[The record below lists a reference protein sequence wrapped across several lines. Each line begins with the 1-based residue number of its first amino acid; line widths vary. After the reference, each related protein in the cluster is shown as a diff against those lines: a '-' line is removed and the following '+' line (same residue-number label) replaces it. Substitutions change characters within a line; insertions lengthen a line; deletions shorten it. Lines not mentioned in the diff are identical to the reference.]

1 MRISDWSS
9 DVCSSDLTGDVGHM
23 DDDGFLFI
31 GDRLKDMIISGGE
44 NIFSAEVENALGSH
58 PAILDCAVIGV
69 PDPRW
74 GERVHAI
81 VRLREGMVADADDL
95 ILHCQTAIARY
106 NCPRSVEFRTEAF
119 SMSGAGKI
127 LKIGTAHV

>member
-1 MRISDWSS
+1 MKALEPGRTGEIMIRHEGIMIGYWNNPAQTAETIIDGW
-9 DVCSSDLTGDVGHM
+9 VRTGDVGHM

-44 NIFSAEVENALGSH
+44 NVFSAEVENALASH

-69 PDPRW
+69 PNPRW

-81 VRLREGMVADADDL
+81 VDRKSTRLNSS
-95 ILHCQTAIARY
+95 H
-106 NCPRSVEFRTEAF
+106 
-119 SMSGAGKI
+119 
-127 LKIGTAHV
+127 